1 MVYSYASSAT
11 GQVLLRPI
19 KQRQLAVLQWW
30 QTSTWE
36 TSGFA
41 SRITHDSQEVSATA
55 SHRILVFRLTMSGS
69 GASFS
74 WGAPEWSHGSL
85 VQGERQI
92 LMCPG
97 TRISWTGS
105 NGEEGRP
112 DPVRGQG
119 DLLLIFYPPWYLP
132 GPSRGGRHGHPESQL
147 RQLRGYDTPNE
158 SGPGRFFGT

>member
-1 MVYSYASSAT
+1 MTCSGSCWLDMVVGPCFAM
-11 GQVLLRPI
+11 RPRKI
-19 KQRQLAVLQWW
+19 RERYLFFRDEWPFQD
-30 QTSTWE
+30 E
-36 TSGFA
+36 
-41 SRITHDSQEVSATA
+41 RILIN
-55 SHRILVFRLTMSGS
+55 HRILVFRLTMSGS